1 MWKLGGGVDRREH
14 SWNQGGGFKFLHSS
28 LFMLWSIAMK
38 VISVASHE
46 LFATIPRY
54 FMCRNWKSALKT
66 WDNFGIQTA
75 LKNGSW
81 LQAKRRLLK
90 SHQRQPSHKGREWHS
105 TLVFLPGESHGQR
118 NLASYSPWSHEELD
132 VTELLSTQAILYTAQ

>member
-1 MWKLGGGVDRREH
+1 
-14 SWNQGGGFKFLHSS
+14 
-28 LFMLWSIAMK
+28 MK
-38 VISVASHE
+38 VISGASHE

-81 LQAKRRLLK
+81 L
-90 SHQRQPSHKGREWHS
+90 
-105 TLVFLPGESHGQR
+105 
-118 NLASYSPWSHEELD
+118 
-132 VTELLSTQAILYTAQ
+132 